1 MLTVYLLLNVQSSKS
16 FYMWLLS
23 KDLTKQRE
31 KKRNRGEDVT
41 MKKADQKGNEKH
53 AHNAEARHL

>member
-1 MLTVYLLLNVQSSKS
+1 
-16 FYMWLLS
+16 MWLLS